1 MFNRSTSF
9 SFGQNASTTAQA
21 PTAPQTNTMAGSLFG
36 AQPQQQQQPAS
47 TFSFGASQPQQQPA
61 TTSLFGQPAQQQQ
74 QQQQPQKQGLFGASL
89 GGGLFGSSTNTAQ
102 QQQQQPAQSTFSF
115 GQPQQ
120 QQQQQQPQLQWQQ
133 QSQQQQQPQQ
143 QQAGASPFSQYP
155 FHQRERF
162 NDLPDAPKKL
172 LEELDEFI
180 QSQHRIRAEVRTKDY
195 GTEQIKKS
203 SSLVTDIRHEL
214 NALNTLILPSDLS
227 QARELASTL
236 DADHRDLKHMC
247 DIVSLIHHAS
257 NPQQQAAQAQQAQS
271 QTGSGGPGAGGRL
284 IGPKEIAELGLGG
297 FGAKYFANVAN
308 SFKERIE
315 RYRATMESIERF
327 LNSMDGSN
335 SQNPEAI
342 ANALK
347 AQHAEFMSLASQV
360 TALHAEIELLRTD
373 FTRWYQRTNNC
384 IRDPFA
390 GIVASAGGM

>member
-36 AQPQQQQQPAS
+36 TQPQQQQQPAS

-74 QQQQPQKQGLFGASL
+74 QQPQKQGLFGAST

-120 QQQQQQPQLQWQQ
+120 QQQQQQQQPQQQQLQWQQ
-133 QSQQQQQPQQ
+133 QSQQQQPQQ

-203 SSLVTDIRHEL
+203 STLVTEIRHEL

-236 DADHRDLKHMC
+236 DADHKDLKHMC

-335 SQNPEAI
+335 SQNPE
-342 ANALK
+342 
-347 AQHAEFMSLASQV
+347 
-360 TALHAEIELLRTD
+360 
-373 FTRWYQRTNNC
+373 
-384 IRDPFA
+384 
-390 GIVASAGGM
+390 